1 MKILK
6 KICLFIFVCMLLM
19 ADTTVFAA
27 GKSINALQAYEK
39 VLRSG
44 SYEGI
49 KIECFALQDINQDVI
64 KEFQS
69 TKAMAEKVYL

>member
-44 SYEGI
+44 
-49 KIECFALQDINQDVI
+49 
-64 KEFQS
+64 
-69 TKAMAEKVYL
+69 